1 MSEEKIKEEASMN
14 RFAPTIGIVGAS
26 LGVAGLVAY
35 SVAPEKLWLVSLCEG
50 LALICLIVF
59 FILHFETLKAFSARR
74 STRMGANSMLMVALF
89 AGILV
94 IVNFL
99 AARHTTQW
107 DFSETQHFTL
117 SPQTRT
123 VLRGLTRE
131 VKVTVF
137 SQERSASFN
146 TYRDLLDS
154 YRSHSD
160 KLRVEFVDPERRPGL
175 ARQHGVTRT
184 DTAIVESGAQTS
196 RVTTAS
202 EAELT
207 GALIRVSKDAKKRIV
222 FLEGHG
228 ERSTADQD
236 KGGLSLVKAALEKQ
250 GYEIGT
256 VTLLQE
262 RVVPANTAV
271 LVLAGPRRPVIKEEQ
286 ERISRYVAGGGRLL
300 AMVDPGSQADLD
312 GLLTPWGV
320 KTGKGVLV
328 DFQDRLAQGGVN
340 FLLIRRFTEH
350 EITQDLTSVVL
361 FPDSR
366 HLVVDDAG
374 TSTWSTTPLAQT
386 SPQSRAVMNAQGGT
400 FKLDDKTDVKGPLP
414 LAVASTPKQQAAEG
428 QHQPAVV
435 VVGNSSFASNAYIN
449 FPGNTDFLLH
459 VLGWLAEERDLISIT
474 PKEPALRPFVPNPAQ
489 ERTLF
494 YVQVLLLPGLTFLWG
509 IATWRRRRR
518 L

>member
-1 MSEEKIKEEASMN
+1 MEINK
-14 RFAPTIGIVGAS
+14 FAPTIGIVGAS

-35 SVAPEKLWLVSLCEG
+35 SLAPEKLWLVSLCEG
-50 LALICLIVF
+50 LALICLIAF
-59 FILHFETLKAFSARR
+59 FVLHFETVKAFSARR

-94 IVNFL
+94 ILNVL
-99 AARHTTQW
+99 AARHARQW
-107 DFSETQHFTL
+107 DFSETQRFTL
-117 SPQTRT
+117 SPQTHR

-137 SQERSASFN
+137 SQERSPSF
-146 TYRDLLDS
+146 TAYRDLLDS
-154 YRSHSD
+154 YRSQSD
-160 KLRVEFVDPERRPGL
+160 KFRVEYVDPERRPGL
-175 ARQHGVTRT
+175 ARQLGVTRA
-184 DTAIVESGAQTS
+184 DTAILESGGQTN

-207 GALIRVSKDAKKRIV
+207 GALIRVSKDDKKRVV

-228 ERSTADQD
+228 ERALEDQD
-236 KGGLSLVKAALEKQ
+236 KSGLSLVKAALEKQ

-256 VTLLQE
+256 LVLLQHTA
-262 RVVPANTAV
+262 VPANTSV
-271 LVLAGPRRPVIKEEQ
+271 LVLAGPRRAVTREEQ

-300 AMVDPGSQADLD
+300 AMVDPNSQADLD
-312 GLLTPWGV
+312 GLLAPWGV

-328 DFQDRLAQGGVN
+328 DFQDRLAQGGIN

-350 EITQDLTSVVL
+350 EITQDLESVVL

-366 HLVVDDAG
+366 HLVLDDAG
-374 TSTWSTTPLAQT
+374 TGTWSATPLART
-386 SPQSRAVMNAQGGT
+386 SPQSRAVMNAQGGA
-400 FKLDDKTDVKGPLP
+400 FKLNDKADVKGPLP

-428 QHQPAVV
+428 QHQPAIVII
-435 VVGNSSFASNAYIN
+435 GNSSFASNAYVN

-459 VLGWLAEERDLISIT
+459 AIGWLAEERDLISIT
-474 PKEPALRPFVPNPAQ
+474 PKEPAMRPFVPNPAQ

-494 YVQVLLLPGLTFLWG
+494 YVQVLLLPAITVFWG
-509 IATWRRRRR
+509 IMTWRRRRR

>member
-1 MSEEKIKEEASMN
+1 MNKFAS
-14 RFAPTIGIVGAS
+14 TIGIVGAS

-35 SVAPEKLWLVSLCEG
+35 GLAPDKLWLVSLCEG
-50 LALICLIVF
+50 LALICLIAF
-59 FILHFETLKAFSARR
+59 FVLHFETVKAFSTRR
-74 STRMGANSMLMVALF
+74 STRMGANSLLMVALF

-94 IVNFL
+94 IVNLL
-99 AARHTTQW
+99 AARHATQW
-107 DFSETQHFTL
+107 DFSETQRFTL
-117 SPQTRT
+117 SPQTLR

-137 SQERSASFN
+137 SQERSASF
-146 TYRDLLDS
+146 TAYRDLLDS

-160 KLRVEFVDPERRPGL
+160 KLRVEYVDPERRPGL
-175 ARQHGVTRT
+175 ARQLGVTRA
-184 DTAIVESGAQTS
+184 DTAIFESGEQTN

-207 GALIRVSKDAKKRIV
+207 GALIRVSKDGKKRIV
-222 FLEGHG
+222 FLDGHG
-228 ERSTADQD
+228 ERATADED
-236 KGGLSLVKAALEKQ
+236 KGGLSLMKATLEKQ
-250 GYEIGT
+250 GYDVGT
-256 VTLLQE
+256 LALLQE
-262 RVVPANTAV
+262 PAVPANTAV
-271 LVLAGPRRPVIKEEQ
+271 LVLAGPRRSVTKDEQ
-286 ERISRYVAGGGRLL
+286 DRIGRYVAGGGRLL

-312 GLLTPWGV
+312 GLLAPWGV
-320 KTGKGVLV
+320 KTGAGVLV
-328 DFQDRLAQGGVN
+328 DFQDRLAQGGIN

-366 HLVVDDAG
+366 HLVLDETG
-374 TSTWSTTPLAQT
+374 TWSLTPLAQT
-386 SPQSRAVMNAQGGT
+386 SPQSRAVMSAKGGA
-400 FKLDDKTDVKGPLP
+400 FQLDDKADVKGPLP

-428 QHQPAVV
+428 QRQPAVV

-459 VLGWLAEERDLISIT
+459 TIGWLAEERDLISIT
-474 PKEPALRPFVPNPAQ
+474 PKEPALRPFVPNPSQ

-494 YVQVLLLPGLTFLWG
+494 YVQVLLLPALIFFWG

>member
-1 MSEEKIKEEASMN
+1 MEVNK
-14 RFAPTIGIVGAS
+14 FAPLIGMVGAS
-26 LGVAGLVAY
+26 LAVAGLVAY
-35 SVAPEKLWLVSLCEG
+35 SLVPEKLWLVSLGEG
-50 LALICLIVF
+50 LALICLIAF
-59 FILHFETLKAFSARR
+59 FVLHFETVKAFSARR
-74 STRMGANSMLMVALF
+74 STRMGANSLLMAVLF

-99 AARHTTQW
+99 AARHSQQW
-107 DFSETQHFTL
+107 DFSETQRFTL
-117 SPQTRT
+117 SPQTLR

-137 SQERSASFN
+137 SQERSATF
-146 TYRDLLDS
+146 TAYRDLLDS

-160 KLRVEFVDPERRPGL
+160 KLRVDYADPERRPGL
-175 ARQHGVTRT
+175 ARQLGVTRT
-184 DTAIVESGAQTS
+184 DTAVVESGGQTN

-207 GALIRVSKDAKKRIV
+207 GAIIRVAKDEKKRIV

-228 ERSTADQD
+228 ERATTDQD
-236 KGGLSLVKAALEKQ
+236 KGGLSLMKAALENQ
-250 GYEIGT
+250 GYEVGAL
-256 VTLLQE
+256 TLLQE
-262 RVVPANTAV
+262 PAVPANTAV
-271 LVLAGPRRPVIKEEQ
+271 LVLAGPRRSVTKDEQ
-286 ERISRYVAGGGRLL
+286 DRIGRYVAGGGRLL
-300 AMVDPGSQADLD
+300 AMMDPGSQADLD
-312 GLLTPWGV
+312 GLLAPWGV

-328 DFQDRLAQGGVN
+328 DFQDRLAQGGIN

-350 EITQDLTSVVL
+350 EITQDLTSVAL

-366 HLVVDDAG
+366 HLILDDGGAG
-374 TSTWSTTPLAQT
+374 AWSAIPLAQT
-386 SPQSRAVMNAQGGT
+386 SPQSRAVMNAQGGA
-400 FKLDDKTDVKGPLP
+400 FKIDDKADVKGPLP

-428 QHQPAVV
+428 RHQPAVV
-435 VVGNSSFASNAYIN
+435 IVGNSSFASNAYLN

-459 VLGWLAEERDLISIT
+459 AMGWLAEERNLISIT
-474 PKEPALRPFVPNPAQ
+474 PKEPAMRPFVPNPAQ

-494 YVQVLLLPGLTFLWG
+494 YVQVLLLPALTVFWG